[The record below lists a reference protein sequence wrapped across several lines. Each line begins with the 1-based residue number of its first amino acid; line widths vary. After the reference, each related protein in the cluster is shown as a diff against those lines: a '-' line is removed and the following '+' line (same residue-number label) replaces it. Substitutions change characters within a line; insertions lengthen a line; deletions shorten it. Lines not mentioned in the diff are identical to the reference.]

1 MQLKRYRYRPFLG
14 PILYH
19 RLDEV
24 YSYNSC
30 NNNYGKGSACETF
43 SVSAF
48 INCCIHTNRNRM
60 TNS

>member
-1 MQLKRYRYRPFLG
+1 MQLKRYRYRPFWAQ
-14 PILYH
+14 
-19 RLDEV
+19 
-24 YSYNSC
+24 YSTIDLMKFIGYNSC